1 MNKTKEYSV
10 LSDAEL
16 VTYLRDGDENAFT
29 EIYNRYKGI
38 LHVHAYKKL
47 GNFEEAKD
55 VLQDMFSILWNKRE
69 SFPATENIAGYLY
82 TITKNKV
89 LDAIAHKKIV
99 SRYVASFDKFIDN
112 GIFITDLLI
121 REKELASIIERE
133 VEALPTK
140 MREVFIMSR
149 QLNLS
154 HREISQQLG
163 ISESTVKYHVKTA
176 LKVLRVKLGL
186 LAYLIVL
193 LKF

>member
-1 MNKTKEYSV
+1 MNKITEYSV

-16 VTYLRDGDENAFT
+16 VAYLRNGDENAFT

-47 GNFEEAKD
+47 GSFEEAKD
-55 VLQDMFSILWNKRE
+55 VLQDMFTWIWNNRE
-69 SFPATENIAGYLY
+69 SLPYTENIAGYLY

-89 LDAIAHKKIV
+89 LNVIAHKKIV
-99 SRYVASFDKFIDN
+99 YKYAASFDKFMDK
-112 GIFITDLLI
+112 GVFITDLI
-121 REKELASIIERE
+121 VQENELANIIERE
-133 VEALPTK
+133 IEALPPK

-154 HREISQQLG
+154 HREISEQLG

-186 LAYLIVL
+186 MAYLIIL
-193 LKF
+193 FKF

>member
-1 MNKTKEYSV
+1 MNKIREYNG

-16 VTYLRDGDENAFT
+16 VAYLRNGDENAFT

-47 GNFEEAKD
+47 GDFEEAKD
-55 VLQDMFSILWNKRE
+55 VIQEMFTIFWNKRE
-69 SFPATENIAGYLY
+69 DIPHSENISGYLY

-89 LDAIAHKKIV
+89 LNAIAHKKIV
-99 SRYVASFDKFIDN
+99 SRYSDSFSNFIDK
-112 GIFITDLLI
+112 GVYITDLII
-121 REKELASIIERE
+121 REKELTNIIERE
-133 VEALPTK
+133 IDAFPPK
-140 MREVFIMSR
+140 MKEVFILSR

-154 HREISQQLG
+154 HKEISQQLN

-186 LAYLIVL
+186 LAYLIFL
-193 LKF
+193 LTF